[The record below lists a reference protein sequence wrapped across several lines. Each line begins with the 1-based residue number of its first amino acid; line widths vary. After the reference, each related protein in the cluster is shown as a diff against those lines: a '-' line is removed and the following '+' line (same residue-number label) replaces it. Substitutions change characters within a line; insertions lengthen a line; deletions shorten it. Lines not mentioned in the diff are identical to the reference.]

1 MRVKK
6 NKWRLIIILNNN
18 SNDKLIDIERR
29 KWNN

>member
-18 SNDKLIDIERR
+18 SNEKLIDIKRR

>member
-18 SNDKLIDIERR
+18 SNEKLIDIKRR
-29 KWNN
+29 KWNK

>member
-18 SNDKLIDIERR
+18 SNDKLIDIKRR